1 MAEHKKTA
9 ALNPSAP
16 TDGGQLPKKYMHSI
30 AENPVTDNP
39 YTEKTTQEIE
49 EYYRLFAQMHDPD
62 YLYMM
67 DMDTL
72 MEKTFPVKEA
82 VIDHLLYK
90 GVYLFAGAPK
100 IGKSFLVLQI
110 AYAISTGQPLWEY
123 PVHPGP
129 VLYLALE
136 DQYQRLQER
145 MARMFGVDGKGDL
158 LLAVTA
164 KQIGQGLEKQMGYF
178 LKQYPNA
185 RLIIIDTLQKVREA
199 AGDRYS
205 YASDYEIIGQLKT
218 FADHHNICILI
229 VHHTRK
235 QQAEDSFE
243 MISGTTGL
251 LGCADGALLLYKE
264 KRTDN
269 RAILDVVGR
278 DQPDQRLRLLRN
290 EETLA
295 WMFESAD
302 RELWKAPPD
311 PLLEQVARLVTPEQP
326 VWHGT
331 ATELVALLPN
341 DLTPIGVVKRLN
353 SRASRLYADYG
364 IRYETRRRHDGRSL
378 TLTLESSQ
386 A

>member
-1 MAEHKKTA
+1 MPEHKKTA
-9 ALNPSAP
+9 ARNPSAP
-16 TDGGQLPKKYMHSI
+16 TDRGQLSTKYMDSI
-30 AENPVTDNP
+30 AENPAADNP
-39 YTEKTTQEIE
+39 YTEKTTPEMAE
-49 EYYRLFAQMHDPD
+49 HSRLFAQMQDPD

-136 DQYQRLQER
+136 DHYQRLQER
-145 MARMFGVDGKGDL
+145 MARMFGVDGKGEL

-164 KQIGQGLEKQMGYF
+164 KQIGQGLEKQMEYF

-205 YASDYEIIGQLKT
+205 YASDYEIIGQMKT

-243 MISGTTGL
+243 MISGTTG
-251 LGCADGALLLYKE
+251 
-264 KRTDN
+264 
-269 RAILDVVGR
+269 ILDIVGR

-302 RELWKAPPD
+302 RELWKAPSD

-364 IRYETRRRHDGRSL
+364 IRYETSRRHDGRSL